1 MKHDS
6 FQHHKRLPALG
17 AAEGVRQDVQAA
29 KETGVPYDPRGIGVA
44 WTHDF
49 LNKKPWHP
57 MNFRNR
63 ARVWEAEQRNQEE
76 QASKDRARKEFE
88 AEQHYLKT
96 ISMLSPEE
104 RERYR
109 QRQSVSWLY
118 MKPPGY
124 SESGGNGGRSPSAQ
138 VKVQAQVQAHKQE
151 QEQEQGGGAA
161 MPGPIPHSTRQKAQS
176 QSDEHVSKVLK
187 GIRAASQRQLELKN
201 TNALSSSLSFGNL
214 PDDENQRFVMPSM
227 DSEDEER
234 AFQLLKMSEQER
246 NDYFMGLRN
255 HKKRR
260 KKSKPPHVNERS
272 KVQEAKEFLRSV
284 GINVT
289 DSDEDND
296 ADRDEERMEKRL
308 GLKHTRCTSSG
319 KDRKHSS
326 RQKV

>member
-1 MKHDS
+1 MQQNSDPL
-6 FQHHKRLPALG
+6 QQRKRLPALG

-29 KETGVPYDPRGIGVA
+29 KEAGVPYDPRGVGVA

-63 ARVWEAEQRNQEE
+63 ARVWEAEQRNQED
-76 QASKDRARKEFE
+76 QASKERARREFE

-118 MKPPGY
+118 MRPPGY
-124 SESGGNGGRSPSAQ
+124 SE
-138 VKVQAQVQAHKQE
+138 
-151 QEQEQGGGAA
+151 GGANGEQSRKEVA
-161 MPGPIPHSTRQKAQS
+161 ENKTIINPSSSTAGNRLINGHAPRS
-176 QSDEHVSKVLK
+176 HDAEHVSKVLQ
-187 GIRAASQRQLELKN
+187 GIRAVSQSQLELKRKH
-201 TNALSSSLSFGNL
+201 AFASSPPSGEG
-214 PDDENQRFVMPSM
+214 PPEEENQRLVMPNM

-246 NDYFMGLRN
+246 RDYFT
-255 HKKRR
+255 KIKRQKR
-260 KKSKPPHVNERS
+260 KKPRPSSRTKRGKEAS
-272 KVQEAKEFLRSV
+272 KVQEAKQFLRSI

-289 DSDEDND
+289 DSDEEGDGKR
-296 ADRDEERMEKRL
+296 DREA
-308 GLKHTRCTSSG
+308 
-319 KDRKHSS
+319 RKA
-326 RQKV
+326 